1 MEIVQKA
8 YNLKK
13 KKTFN
18 PQMYCSHLQGHPHEV
33 V

>member
-8 YNLKK
+8 YNLK